1 MIPMPMA
8 VTGDFTGALEE
19 IGNNAFLSCK
29 SLEDVILPSSLVK
42 IGDYAFA
49 QTSQDVSSSVT
60 SLSTRRSVSFYTQY
74 TGLGNVDFRFAE
86 NLESIGRG
94 AFQRSN
100 ISQIDFRSEKLEEI
114 PASVCEDCYNLERIS
129 IPDTVKKINQNAFR
143 NTYKLDSVTV
153 PLSSEW
159 SDQLFSGVAG
169 YAKQKVTVIA
179 NPVTKE
185 KNIYHQQ
192 ENAVDFN
199 CVKNFRDMSITVTD
213 ELKDKNDE
221 TGDLLNNDSNEFVT
235 VRKGRQTAPE
245 DIRRSA
251 CTERSRVTRKCV
263 SPVQFAS
270 REISTARTTP
280 QRSMMHVW
288 CCRFHS
294 FTISMWHRIRSVC

>member
-1 MIPMPMA
+1 MTPTPVPSGENGELGKTTYNPITFVGLKTVKLPKNVKTIGNNAFKECYALEGFYDPDANA

-169 YAKQKVTVIA
+169 YAKQKETVIA

-192 ENAVDFN
+192 ENAVDF
-199 CVKNFRDMSITVTD
+199 
-213 ELKDKNDE
+213 
-221 TGDLLNNDSNEFVT
+221 
-235 VRKGRQTAPE
+235 
-245 DIRRSA
+245 
-251 CTERSRVTRKCV
+251 
-263 SPVQFAS
+263 
-270 REISTARTTP
+270 
-280 QRSMMHVW
+280 
-288 CCRFHS
+288 
-294 FTISMWHRIRSVC
+294 